1 MANITIQIPDALLP
15 RVINGLSTFYGYQA
29 EVINTEGQTIP
40 NPQTKAQF
48 AKKQLIEHIKH
59 CVKTVETD
67 EAVRQAR
74 ESKSTEVENGIT
86 LS

>member
-15 RVINGLSTFYGYQA
+15 RVINGLASFYGYQA
-29 EVINTEGQTIP
+29 EIDGQP
-40 NPQTKAQF
+40 NPQTKGQF
-48 AKKQLIEHIKH
+48 AKMQLIEHIKH

-67 EAVRQAR
+67 GAVNAARLAKQA
-74 ESKSTEVENGIT
+74 EVESNIT